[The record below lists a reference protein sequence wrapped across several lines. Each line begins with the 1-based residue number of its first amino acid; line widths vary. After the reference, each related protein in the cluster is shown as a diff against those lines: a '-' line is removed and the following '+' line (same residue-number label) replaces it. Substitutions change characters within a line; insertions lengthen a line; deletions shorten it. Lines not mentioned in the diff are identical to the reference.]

1 MLSAIA
7 SINHCVDTGSAEG
20 TMVALS
26 AETACISNLDEE
38 NAERYQKAL
47 IEAKAA
53 KQGVSGAS

>member
-1 MLSAIA
+1 M
-7 SINHCVDTGSAEG
+7 DTGSAEG